1 MGKIVARVNREGIV
15 RYTNNPATAQFAGM
29 YIERNVSPQGK
40 VAYYFLEKG
49 TRKNTGWSLSQ
60 QEYNQAVKVG
70 ACIVVAQTK
79 HAAEESAS
87 HAVTSEPKYY
97 QKAHD
102 YETGQTV
109 GRSRTGGDYRSARTQ
124 SANPVRSKQAPQNS
138 TTRTVMSQGSVDAS
152 QLPDN
157 TAGFSMSYASN
168 SEFFHDDSPAFNVDV
183 LQDEK
188 RPAKK
193 QGFFSRIAGALR
205 SFFMKPVVQPPTV
218 KALPAAP
225 EGATDGISTATSS
238 MPVVGR
244 HYRSQGAEV
253 PMIPRGRN

>member
-1 MGKIVARVNREGIV
+1 MGKIVARVDREGIV

-70 ACIVVAQTK
+70 AFIVVARTKRTPEQTAA
-79 HAAEESAS
+79 HAA
-87 HAVTSEPKYY
+87 EPKYY

-109 GRSRTGGDYRSARTQ
+109 GRSRTGSDYRSTQ
-124 SANPVRSKQAPQNS
+124 SQNPVRSKQAPQNS
-138 TTRTVMSQGSVDAS
+138 STRTVMSHGDVDAS

-168 SEFFHDDSPAFNVDV
+168 SEFFHEDSPTFDV
-183 LQDEK
+183 GVLRDERK
-188 RPAKK
+188 PEKK
-193 QGFFSRIAGALR
+193 QGFFARIAGALR
-205 SFFMKPVVQPPTV
+205 SFFMKPVIQPPTV

-225 EGATDGISTATSS
+225 EGATDGISTSTGS
-238 MPVVGR
+238 MPAVGR
-244 HYRSQGAEV
+244 HYRSQGADV